1 MAKEARDRYS
11 NARAKAVIR
20 INNEMNDIKKEM
32 ERDRDESGSAGADLM
47 STEVEGR
54 RLASEIDRV
63 REQSKGDDTNWRAA
77 VNRADD
83 VVVRKRYRSKAK
95 RICDSLEELEV

>member
-47 STEVEGR
+47 YTEVEGR
-54 RLASEIDRV
+54 RISGIV
-63 REQSKGDDTNWRAA
+63 RRPLIWRGQDCTFWRR
-77 VNRADD
+77 N
-83 VVVRKRYRSKAK
+83 
-95 RICDSLEELEV
+95 